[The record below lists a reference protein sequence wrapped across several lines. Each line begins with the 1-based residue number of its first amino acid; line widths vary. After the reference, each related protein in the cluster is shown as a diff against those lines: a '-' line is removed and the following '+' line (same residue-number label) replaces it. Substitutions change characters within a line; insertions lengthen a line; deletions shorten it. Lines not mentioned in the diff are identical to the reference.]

1 VENTIIAFF
10 CLKSTKEKKR
20 VTLLAINWPVFFLC
34 GSFLRFLLYCL
45 LSWDP
50 KGPKLFQHS
59 LEHQAVCLI
68 IKWQEGISI
77 GAVARKLIGQ
87 FKSLS

>member
-1 VENTIIAFF
+1 
-10 CLKSTKEKKR
+10 
-20 VTLLAINWPVFFLC
+20 
-34 GSFLRFLLYCL
+34 FLRFLLYCL

-77 GAVARKLIGQ
+77 GAVARKLIVNNRIHGQ
-87 FKSLS
+87 LGFTRHFQNIVISSLKCYPL